1 MHHEF
6 IKDKTLLITG
16 GTGSFGSYML
26 KKVAKLGLKK
36 IKIFSRDEK
45 KQHDMRTNLKMDNL
59 EFIIGDVRDTQSIMS
74 ACNDTDIIFHAAAL
88 KQVPSCEFFPM
99 EAISTNV
106 IGTSNLLEA
115 AIQNKVKS
123 VVCLSTDKAV
133 HPVNAMGMTKALM
146 EKIAL
151 AKARSSKDTTI
162 TITRYG
168 NVISSR
174 GSVIPLFLD
183 QIKQKIPISITD
195 PSMTRFIMSLEEAI
209 DLVLHALNHGEK
221 GSIYVKK
228 SPACN
233 VGQIAKVLKFLMN
246 REKHKELIIGPRH
259 GEKFHEVLISQ
270 EELSRSIEKDG
281 FYEILPDSRDLE
293 YCKYEHIGDKDI
305 NKYTEYNSK
314 NTTQLSDNEL
324 AEKLKNYVMG

>member
-1 MHHEF
+1 MHHE
-6 IKDKTLLITG
+6 IMKDKTLLITG

-26 KKVAKLGLKK
+26 KRVSKLGLKK

-45 KQHDMRTNLKMDNL
+45 KQHDMRSNLKMDNL
-59 EFIIGDVRDTQSIMS
+59 EFIIGDVRDSRSIMA

-151 AKARSSKDTTI
+151 AKARSSKETII

-183 QIKQKIPISITD
+183 QIRKNIPISITD
-195 PSMTRFIMSLEEAI
+195 RSMTRFIMSLEEAI
-209 DLVLHALNHGEK
+209 DLVLHALNNGEK

-233 VGQIAKVLKFLMN
+233 VGQIAKVLKILTN
-246 REKHKELIIGPRH
+246 KERHKELIIGPRH

-270 EELSRSIEKDG
+270 EELSRAIEKNG
-281 FYEILPDSRDLE
+281 FYEIFPDSRDLE
-293 YCKYEHIGDKDI
+293 YSKYEHLGDKDI
-305 NKYTEYNSK
+305 NKFSEYNSK

-324 AEKLKNYVMG
+324 SGKLNNYVIS